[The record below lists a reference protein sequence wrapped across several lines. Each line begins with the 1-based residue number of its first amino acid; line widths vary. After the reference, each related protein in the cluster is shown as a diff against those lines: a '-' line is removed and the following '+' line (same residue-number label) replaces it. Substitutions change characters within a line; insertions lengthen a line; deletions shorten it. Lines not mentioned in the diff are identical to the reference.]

1 MEMENKDLNIYM
13 LRMFQNLFR
22 LIDKEINTGT
32 DIIHVGSGKNNSV
45 LDIIEALE
53 KCWNKNLNKNFVDM
67 RAGEHKVEI
76 NLDPRPLKKYLDYE
90 LQWNLMDGIKE
101 TIPYYED
108 QHNRIIKK

>member
-1 MEMENKDLNIYM
+1 
-13 LRMFQNLFR
+13 
-22 LIDKEINTGT
+22 
-32 DIIHVGSGKNNSV
+32 
-45 LDIIEALE
+45 
-53 KCWNKNLNKNFVDM
+53 M